1 MRGWSCP
8 QASQPTGVRAPSS
21 FTKLLTMP
29 ANFRPTTLQAALLLA
44 LALPATA
51 QAQTASTDA
60 NTTPQNST
68 QNPNKTKTLESVHVT
83 GSVIGNDYETDTST
97 VGAKVPTS
105 LRDIPQTIVVV
116 NRDLMDAQGATSLS
130 DALRNVPGITIGGA
144 EGGQIGNNINLRGF
158 TARTDIYLD
167 GFRDPGQYYR
177 DVFDLSAIEVLKGPS
192 SMLFGRGSTGGVIN
206 QVTKEPELKP
216 FGQVTATVG
225 SDDRY
230 RTTADFNQPLSD
242 TSAVRLNVYG
252 QDMHSTRD
260 VLKNQDAGI
269 APSIRF
275 GIGTPTQITLSALI
289 QRNHDTPDYGLPPIN
304 GRPANVSYKNWYGLT
319 DDRTNQS
326 VNEFNARLEHAFTDN
341 VNLRTQLQ
349 YSDYTTN
356 ARETAANSVVT
367 AGGVTLNKT
376 LGNPTDLPLS
386 DLYVQLASHDRII
399 HDKILDSQTD
409 LTTKFDTGFIQHT
422 LVTGAEFAH
431 ETYNNQGYTRNGLPL
446 LSLVDPVQEST
457 PSNVTT
463 TVGNYAQSTGNTA
476 AVYANDTMRLNDQW
490 IAVAGLRR
498 DEFDAHIT
506 NTVSLPAYAQQTVY
520 FTSVRGGLIYQPS
533 EKQSY
538 YVSYGTSFDP
548 SLEQLTLTNGTQD
561 LAPEKNSS
569 YEIGGKWNLID
580 DVLAVNAALY
590 NLEQTNARTETSSG
604 EYVLDGNI
612 RVRGAELGVVGHI
625 TPHWQI
631 FTGYSYMDGRIVKA
645 MDGTQGN
652 VPANTPRNTFTT
664 WTTYTFAQNW
674 EAGGGPT
681 YMSQRYAA
689 NTDLVSVGGYTRW
702 DGTVAY
708 HQPSYDIRLNVLNLT
723 NKRYFDALIQSD
735 GGRSVPGIGRTE
747 MVTFTYKF

>member
-1 MRGWSCP
+1 
-8 QASQPTGVRAPSS
+8 
-21 FTKLLTMP
+21 MP
-29 ANFRPTTLQAALLLA
+29 ANFRASPLQTALLLA
-44 LALPATA
+44 LALPAATH
-51 QAQTASTDA
+51 AQTTPPTSNDTS
-60 NTTPQNST
+60 NTQ
-68 QNPNKTKTLESVHVT
+68 QNPNKPKTLGSVHVT
-83 GSVIGNDYETDTST
+83 GSVVGNDYDTDTST

-105 LRDIPQTIVVV
+105 LRDIPQTVVVV
-116 NRDLMDAQGATSLS
+116 NRDLMEAQGATSLQ

-177 DVFDLSAIEVLKGPS
+177 DTFDLDAIEVLKGPS

-206 QVTKEPELKP
+206 QVTKEPELKA
-216 FGQVTATVG
+216 FGEVTASAGT
-225 SDDRY
+225 SDRY

-242 TSAVRLNVYG
+242 TAAVRVNVYG

-260 VLKNQDAGI
+260 VLKNQDSGI
-269 APSIRF
+269 APSVRF
-275 GIGTPTQITLSALI
+275 GIGTPTEITLSALI
-289 QRNHDTPDYGLPPIN
+289 QRNHDMPDYGLPPIN
-304 GRPANVSYKNWYGLT
+304 GRPADVSFKNWYGLT

-326 VNEFNARLEHAFTDN
+326 VNEFNARLEHTFSDN
-341 VNLRTQLQ
+341 VSLRSQLQ

-376 LGNPTDLPLS
+376 LGNPTDLPLQ
-386 DLYVQLASHDRII
+386 DLYVQLASHDRVI
-399 HDKILDSQTD
+399 HDKVLDSQTD
-409 LTTKFDTGFIQHT
+409 LVTKFDTGSLQHT
-422 LVTGAEFAH
+422 LITGVELAR
-431 ETYNNQGYTRNGLPL
+431 ETYNNQSYTRNGLPL
-446 LSLVDPVQEST
+446 LSLLDPVQEST

-463 TVGNYAQSTGNTA
+463 TVGNYAQSVGKTA
-476 AVYANDTMRLNDQW
+476 AVYANDTIRLNDQW
-490 IAVAGLRR
+490 MVVGGVRR
-498 DEFDAHIT
+498 DEFDAHIS

-520 FTSVRGGLIYQPS
+520 FTSVRGGVIYQPS

-561 LAPEKNSS
+561 LAPEKNLS
-569 YEIGGKWNLID
+569 YEIGGKWNLLD
-580 DVLAVNAALY
+580 DMLSINSALY
-590 NLEQTNARTETSSG
+590 NLEQTNARSETSSG
-604 EYVLDGNI
+604 EYTLDGNI
-612 RVRGAELGVVGHI
+612 RVRGAELGATGHI
-625 TPHWQI
+625 TKNWQI
-631 FTGYSYMDGRIVKA
+631 FSGYSYMDGRIVKA
-645 MDGTQGN
+645 VDGTQGN

-664 WTTYTFAQNW
+664 WTTYTFAEHW

-702 DGTVAY
+702 DATLAY
-708 HQPSYDIRLNVLNLT
+708 HQPRYDIRLNVTNLT
-723 NKRYFDALIQSD
+723 DKHYFDALIQSD
-735 GGRSVPGIGRTE
+735 GGRSVPALGRTE

>member
-1 MRGWSCP
+1 
-8 QASQPTGVRAPSS
+8 
-21 FTKLLTMP
+21 MP
-29 ANFRPTTLQAALLLA
+29 ANFRASPLHAALLVA
-44 LALPATA
+44 LTLPAAA
-51 QAQTASTDA
+51 QAQTASSSSDTADSSQA
-60 NTTPQNST
+60 TTSQTTTRKPR
-68 QNPNKTKTLESVHVT
+68 TLDSVHVT
-83 GSVIGNDYETDTST
+83 GSIVGNDYDTDTST
-97 VGAKVPTS
+97 VGAKMPTS
-105 LRDIPQTIVVV
+105 LRDIPQTVVVV
-116 NRDLMDAQGATSLS
+116 NRDLLDAQGATSLQ

-158 TARTDIYLD
+158 TARTDIYID

-177 DVFDLSAIEVLKGPS
+177 DVFDLDAVEVLKGPS

-206 QVTKEPELKP
+206 QVTKEPELKS

-225 SDDRY
+225 SSDRY
-230 RTTADFNQPLSD
+230 RSTADFNEQLSD
-242 TSAVRLNVYG
+242 TAAVRLNVYG

-260 VLKNQDAGI
+260 VQKNQDGGI

-289 QRNHDTPDYGLPPIN
+289 QRNHDMPDYGLPPIN
-304 GRPANVSYKNWYGLT
+304 GRPADVSYKNWYGLT

-326 VNEFNARLEHAFTDN
+326 VNEFSGRLEHAFSDN
-341 VNLRTQLQ
+341 VHLRTQLM

-367 AGGVTLNKT
+367 NTGVTLNKT
-376 LGNPTDLPLS
+376 LGNPTNLPLQ
-386 DLYVQLASHDRII
+386 DLYVQLASHDRVI

-409 LTTKFDTGFIQHT
+409 LTTTFNTGSLQHT
-422 LVTGAEFAH
+422 LITGVELAR
-431 ETYNNQGYTRNGLPL
+431 ETYNNQSYTRNGLPK
-446 LSLVDPVQEST
+446 LSLLDPVEEAT

-463 TVGNYAQSTGNTA
+463 TVGNYAQSVGKTA
-476 AVYANDTMRLNDQW
+476 AVYANDTIKFNDQW
-490 IAVAGLRR
+490 MLVAGVRR
-498 DEFDAHIT
+498 DEFDAHIS

-520 FTSVRGGLIYQPS
+520 FTSVRGGLIYQPD

-548 SLEQLTLTNGTQD
+548 SLEQLTLTSGTQD
-561 LAPEKNSS
+561 LAPEKNRS

-580 DVLAVNAALY
+580 DVLAINAALY
-590 NLEQTNARTETSSG
+590 NLEQTNARSETSSG
-604 EYVLDGNI
+604 EYTLDGNI
-612 RVRGAELGVVGHI
+612 RVRGAEFGMVGHI
-625 TPHWQI
+625 TKNWQV
-631 FTGYSYMDGRIVKA
+631 FSGYSYMDGRIVKA
-645 MDGTQGN
+645 VDGTQGN

-664 WTTYTFAQNW
+664 WTTYTFAEHW

-702 DGTVAY
+702 DATVAF
-708 HQPSYDIRLNVLNLT
+708 HQPSYDIRLNVQNLT